1 MSKQVAWKQGN
12 EIVACTTC
20 RSFAVQ
26 INLRSMS
33 LQKHSVV
40 SF

>member
-1 MSKQVAWKQGN
+1 MSKQVAWNRETKVWHAPPADRLLF
-12 EIVACTTC
+12 IY
-20 RSFAVQ
+20 
-26 INLRSMS
+26 NLRSMS